1 MSKKSYGNTFLL
13 YFFCVVTISVTLS
26 RKNSILRK
34 KYFTFQKW
42 TKKNVQNQK
51 PKILF
56 GKKFTKIL
64 IVIEILFIIICI

>member
-1 MSKKSYGNTFLL
+1 MSEKSYSNIFLL
-13 YFFCVVTISVTLS
+13 YFFCVVTMSVTLS
-26 RKNSILRK
+26 QKIAFFGKNI
-34 KYFTFQKW
+34 FTFQKW

-64 IVIEILFIIICI
+64 IVTEIQFDIICI